1 MNKSKLFLL
10 ASVVLLASC
19 YSSRKVQVI
28 QDALSKKD
36 TVQYQAISEITKVDS
51 GAIVSG
57 IVNKIATTKL
67 DFNTMNARVIVNYET
82 VNKSDVYIANIS
94 IEKGK
99 NIYITVRGAMGV
111 IGLKTIITK
120 DSVILVFPL
129 NKKVE
134 RRPLSYIQEALKI
147 PFTYSM
153 LEDLIVGNPIF
164 MEEAQIVGY
173 KMNNNKLQV
182 GLAGKL
188 FKNLISISEDNAK
201 VLHLK
206 LDDIDINQ
214 HRTCDITYTDHVP
227 ALQNQFPLNRDIAI
241 AAQSRL
247 EIHMEVKEYTFN
259 EPLKYTFA
267 IPKPGKRR

>member
-1 MNKSKLFLL
+1 MNKSNFFLL
-10 ASVVLLASC
+10 ASLVLLASC

-36 TVQYQAISEITKVDS
+36 TVQYKAISEITKIDS

-67 DFNTMNARVIVNYET
+67 DFNTMNARVKVNYET

-247 EIHMEVKEYTFN
+247 EIHMEIKEYTFN